1 MLCKS
6 IQGPVVLCL
15 TLIASSAGAFGAPS
29 SSSNHGFARDA
40 HSETFMSKRSDELR
54 PSTPMFTQAGFGH
67 AGGRHPMVLV
77 EDSVRGFKRYEPLAA
92 SDLVTNSVDGAT
104 STVALRGSIGS
115 GASLSYSIVEAPRHG
130 AVSLQDGQATYTP
143 DPDFEGVDTYTYRVH
158 AGDASVDAVVA
169 VTSIRGRALPP
180 SAAAAL

>member
-15 TLIASSAGAFGAPS
+15 TLLASSAGAFGAPS
-29 SSSNHGFARDA
+29 SSSSHGFSRHAQ
-40 HSETFMSKRSDELR
+40 SETFISNRSDGLR
-54 PSTPMFTQAGFGH
+54 PSTPMFTQAGLGR
-67 AGGRHPMVLV
+67 ADGRHPVTLV

-92 SDLVTNSVDGAT
+92 ADLVTNSVDGAT
-104 STVALRGSIGS
+104 STIALRGSIGS
-115 GASLSYSIVEAPRHG
+115 GVSLSYSIVEAPKHG
-130 AVSLQDGQATYTP
+130 AVSLQDGEAAYTP
-143 DPDFEGVDTYTYRVH
+143 DPGFEGVDTYTYRVH

-180 SAAAAL
+180 TAAAAL